1 MQLRHLST
9 VVQPG
14 GGDDG
19 IKMAKVMAV
28 AWSPNNRKLAVC
40 TVRQVKGAMIARG
53 SATTEPERTA

>member
-19 IKMAKVMAV
+19 VKMAKVMAV

-40 TVRQVKGAMIARG
+40 TVRDESRG
-53 SATTEPERTA
+53 GGGVR